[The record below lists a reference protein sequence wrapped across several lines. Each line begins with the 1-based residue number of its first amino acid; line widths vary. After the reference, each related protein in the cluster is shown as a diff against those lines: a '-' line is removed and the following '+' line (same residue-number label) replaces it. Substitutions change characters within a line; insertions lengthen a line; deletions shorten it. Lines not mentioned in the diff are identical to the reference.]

1 MMIGVEGGSEMII
14 GVEGGSEMMIGVEG
28 GSEMMEGI
36 GEGEVGDGVWTVM
49 TSFSTCLSIR
59 TMGYGFLFD

>member
-1 MMIGVEGGSEMII
+1 MMI

-28 GSEMMEGI
+28 GSEIMEGT
-36 GEGEVGDGVWTVM
+36 GEGEVGDGVSTVM

-59 TMGYGFLFD
+59 TMGYGSLFD

>member
-1 MMIGVEGGSEMII
+1 MIIGAEGGSEMMIGVEGGSEI
-14 GVEGGSEMMIGVEG
+14 MIGEG